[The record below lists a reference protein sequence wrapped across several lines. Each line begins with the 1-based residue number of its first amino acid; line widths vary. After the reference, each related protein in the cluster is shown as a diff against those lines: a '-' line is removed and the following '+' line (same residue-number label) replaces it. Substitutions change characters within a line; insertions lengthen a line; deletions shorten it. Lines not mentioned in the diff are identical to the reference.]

1 MKKSKLLPKLA
12 FKGVI
17 QNGTVYFPYFVA
29 CIFSVFTFFVFASI
43 MDNDIVETLPHSAY
57 AWMLL
62 LLGKIL
68 LCIILLPFLF
78 YANSFLIKR
87 RKKEIGLYSL
97 LGLEKKHI
105 GIMLLLEN
113 LLIYVVSIV
122 GGVLL
127 GMVLSKL
134 LFLLLLKLSGL
145 PVVAEFT
152 FTWNAFAQTLVYF
165 AIVFLMNYINSL
177 VQLSKSKPVELL
189 SGSKKGEK
197 EPRGVVIYAMLG
209 AIALAWG
216 YKLSICSKLDSMIFT
231 DFFMA
236 VLLVVV
242 GTYLLFTSGSIFFLR
257 LLKKRKGIYY
267 KPANFITI
275 SGMLYRMKKNAA
287 SLSNICIFSTMVLIT
302 LICTLSVFFG
312 KEEVAYFDYP
322 YDVQLHYSEGSLN
335 QTAME
340 EQVHLLEK
348 QYGLK
353 EQRIDF
359 YNILKVGCGKLE
371 NDNRFQLKFEGQ
383 MSAENYKVF
392 FMTLDDYNTLQGKNE
407 TLEENQVIVYTSGRD
422 YGFETMDFMGMEAQ
436 VKAEET
442 AMYPWPKAEDNTFST
457 EYVIVVKDRAERDRF
472 LTVWAEKN
480 GVEDMTAFL
489 NSGSQVVS
497 ILTEGSDE
505 AKTGFINELSTWAQM
520 QTGFTS
526 LDNGIDGRTMNISM
540 QGGLLFIGIIFGLV
554 FFMCLLLIMYYK
566 QISEGYEDQ
575 SSFAIMQKVGLSDKE
590 IKSTVHKQILM
601 VFFIPLG
608 ASLLHTAAG
617 MFMVKGLLGSLR
629 FFNTLLLF
637 KCCMVVS
644 VLFLAVYGISYLMTA
659 KTYYKIVR

>member
-242 GTYLLFTSGSIFFLR
+242 GTYLLFTSASIFFLR

-575 SSFAIMQKVGLSDKE
+575 SSFAIMQKVGISDKE

>member
-29 CIFSVFTFFVFASI
+29 CIFSVFTLFVFASI
-43 MDNDIVETLPHSAY
+43 VGNDIVETLPNSAY

-62 LLGKIL
+62 MLGEIL

-113 LLIYVVSIV
+113 LIIYVVSIM

-152 FTWNAFAQTLVYF
+152 FTWSAFIITLIYF
-165 AIVFLMNYINSL
+165 AVVFLINYIYSL
-177 VQLSKSKPVELL
+177 IQLGKSKPIELL

-197 EPRGVVIYAMLG
+197 ELRGVGLFAVLG
-209 AIALAWG
+209 AITLAWG
-216 YKLSICSKLDSMIFT
+216 YKLSICSKLGSMIFT

-236 VLLVVV
+236 VFLVVV
-242 GTYLLFTSGSIFFLR
+242 GTYFLFTSGSIFFLQM
-257 LLKKRKGIYY
+257 LKKRKGIYY
-267 KPANFITI
+267 KSDNFITI

-302 LICTLSVFFG
+302 LICTLAVFFG

-322 YDVQLHYSEGSLN
+322 YDVQLHYSEGSFDKA
-335 QTAME
+335 AMKE
-340 EQVHLLEK
+340 EVRLLEEK
-348 QYGLK
+348 HGLK
-353 EQRIDF
+353 SQRIDF
-359 YNILKVGCGKLE
+359 YTFLRVGCGKLE
-371 NDNRFQLKFEGQ
+371 QENRFQKKFTGD
-383 MSAENYKVF
+383 MSKDNYGVY
-392 FMTLDDYNTLQGKNE
+392 FMTVDDYNQLVGTNE
-407 TLEENQVIVYTSGRD
+407 ALEENQVIIYTSGRNFG
-422 YGFETMDFMGMEAQ
+422 YKTIDFLGVEAQ
-436 VKAEET
+436 VKSET
-442 AMYPWPKAEDNTFST
+442 SDLYPWPKAQDNTFST
-457 EYVIVVKDRAERDRF
+457 EYVVVVKDRAERDRF
-472 LTVWAEKN
+472 ISAWAKES

-497 ILTEGSDE
+497 ILSEGSED
-505 AKTGFINELSTWAQM
+505 AKTAFADEISTWAQK
-520 QTGFTS
+520 QPGFTS
-526 LDNGIDGRTMNISM
+526 FQNGVQGRIMNISM
-540 QGGLLFIGIIFGLV
+540 QGGLLFIGIIFGLI

-575 SSFAIMQKVGLSDKE
+575 SSFAIMQKVGLSYRE

-608 ASLLHTAAG
+608 ASIMHTIVG
-617 MFMVKGLLGSLR
+617 SFMVKGLLGSLR
-629 FFNTLLLF
+629 FFNTLLLV
-637 KCCMVVS
+637 KCSIAVS
-644 VLFLAVYGISYLMTA
+644 ILFLVIYGISYLMTA